1 MQKDIF
7 QENKIDVHYTRTG
20 LSKFESYSL
29 RHFHPRSLFIDSAS
43 MIWSVYFLWENNWTL
58 ALGIALIGRIVAYLS
73 TYDVDPEKLSQ
84 TTWGKIALLHLTPI
98 NLLTQSVGLI
108 LFIYSIWTHSTLLI
122 MASISIILLGHLKGW
137 DKVEEKFS

>member
-1 MQKDIF
+1 MQKNIF
-7 QENKIDVHYTRTG
+7 QQNKIDVHFATTG
-20 LSKFESYSL
+20 FSKFESYSL
-29 RHFHPRSLFIDSAS
+29 KHFHPRSLFIDTAS

-84 TTWGKIALLHLTPI
+84 TIWGKIALLHLVPI

-108 LFIYSIWTHSTLLI
+108 LFIYSVWTHSTLLI

-137 DKVEEKFS
+137 DKVEEKF